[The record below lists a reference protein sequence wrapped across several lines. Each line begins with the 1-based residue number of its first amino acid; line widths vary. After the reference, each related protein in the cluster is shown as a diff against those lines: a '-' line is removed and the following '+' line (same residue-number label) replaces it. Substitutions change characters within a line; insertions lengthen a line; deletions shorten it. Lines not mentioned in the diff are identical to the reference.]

1 MGLIVMVGVYYLAT
15 CNILPADKIVFNA
28 SNIAGGSL
36 VMLPLVYR
44 HNPEAIVME
53 ITFLGFAL

>member
-1 MGLIVMVGVYYLAT
+1 MVGVYYLAT